1 MSTRFKKTQSYSIAG
16 ASSGALF
23 TSIHELFKTTPGGS
37 SSGTLALAD
46 GPELH
51 MEVVSHSP
59 VLMLKANVDASGVTE
74 LNISI
79 CVCDVCMGNS
89 SINNAAVASVEM
101 VVLSSSAEAAD
112 ALMDS
117 VAESVAKS
125 LPSKGST
132 CFADA
137 NRAATPVSVINK
149 S

>member
-1 MSTRFKKTQSYSIAG
+1 MSTRFKKTQSYSVAG
-16 ASSGALF
+16 ATSGALF
-23 TSIHELFKTTPGGS
+23 TSIHEFFKTTPGLL
-37 SSGTLALAD
+37 SGTLVLAD
-46 GPELH
+46 GTELH

-59 VLMLKANVDASGVTE
+59 VLTLKANVDASGVSE

-132 CFADA
+132 CFSDAD
-137 NRAATPVSVINK
+137 RAATPVSVIIK